1 MSIEGQIA
9 DKKSLRMIEG
19 KSADFEELARDCVG
33 LANAQGGRLLIG
45 IEDSSQFPP
54 AGQRIEM
61 ERLDKVRKRI
71 GELTVN
77 VVAAPALRTAQNGGE
92 LY

>member
-19 KSADFEELARDCVG
+19 KSADFEELAKDCVG

-45 IEDSSQFPP
+45 IEDNSQLPP
-54 AGQRIEM
+54 AG
-61 ERLDKVRKRI
+61 
-71 GELTVN
+71 
-77 VVAAPALRTAQNGGE
+77 
-92 LY
+92 